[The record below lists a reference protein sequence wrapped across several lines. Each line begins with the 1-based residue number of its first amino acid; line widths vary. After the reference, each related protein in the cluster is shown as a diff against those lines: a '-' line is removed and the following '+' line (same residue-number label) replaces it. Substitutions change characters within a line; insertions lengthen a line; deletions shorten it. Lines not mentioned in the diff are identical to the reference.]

1 MGVAI
6 AGREAICAG
15 EVTFFRRFG
24 ANAIAIHSHCDYQ
37 QVITIR
43 RGRPMYICICNAIR
57 EKDLRSAALCCS
69 GDAEAVYNS
78 LGRQPQ
84 CRQCLDEAGDILSE
98 ERSACAM
105 AA

>member
-1 MGVAI
+1 M
-6 AGREAICAG
+6 
-15 EVTFFRRFG
+15 
-24 ANAIAIHSHCDYQ
+24 YLQ
-37 QVITIR
+37 MITIR
-43 RGRPMYICICNAIR
+43 RGRLMYICICNAIR

-98 ERSACAM
+98 ERSACRM